1 MKYWKTKSL
10 IALGIGASAYALIV
24 PAFGQDAPESLLPEG
39 FGDPVPAAPPP
50 PPPPPAAPAP
60 AAPTAPSAAPSP
72 SPAAPRASSDIVVGD
87 EEGFDEFDIGDIDL
101 GFETIP
107 TEYELPAQA
116 RRSLAEI
123 GPLTPDIGGYGEDA
137 FAGADGRYISR
148 LMRELDAPGPSRWL
162 HISLRRALL
171 SRVPTPEGVV
181 APDWVAERAWLLL
194 RMGEVDGAQMLA
206 QRVDSDRHTP
216 KLYAVAMQTNLAS
229 GDLAGFCPLVTGAR
243 QTAESPA
250 WVMADAIC
258 AGLAGESARA
268 TAQMASIRNAE
279 LTNGFDML
287 LGDRAVNAGGSARA
301 VPVEWEGV
309 ERLNAWRFGV
319 SHATGVEIPDELYEN
334 SGRQV
339 QAWRARSPTVD
350 LADRIAPARTAAVI
364 GVLSNQALVSMY
376 SALLAELD
384 PSAIP
389 GSTTDILRTA
399 YVEADPGER
408 IAAMET
414 LWTEG
419 DSADGRYAGQIL
431 TARAAARIQPNADLV
446 DSADGL
452 IAAMMTAGLD
462 IQAARWSALV
472 DDADND
478 QAWALLAVGAPR
490 PVVDI
495 DYGRLDDYADNAGAD
510 GRHRARLLAAALAG
524 LGRLDAGDI
533 QQADGAFD
541 LRLDRENI
549 WTRQLERVARGRR
562 VGLVAL
568 ISAIGMQADSW
579 AGIPPNHLYH
589 IVRAYRLA
597 GREPEARM
605 IAAEAVTR
613 A

>member
-10 IALGIGASAYALIV
+10 IALGISASAYALVV

-39 FGDPVPAAPPP
+39 FGDPVPPAPPP
-50 PPPPPAAPAP
+50 PAPPPAPAP
-60 AAPTAPSAAPSP
+60 SAPTAPSVAPSP
-72 SPAAPRASSDIVVGD
+72 SAPGPGRDIVLGD
-87 EEGFDEFDIGDIDL
+87 EEGLDEFDIADIDL
-101 GFETIP
+101 GFEDIP
-107 TEYELPAQA
+107 VEYELPPQA
-116 RRSLAEI
+116 RRSLAQV

-137 FAGADGRYISR
+137 FSGVNGRYISR

-171 SRVPTPEGVV
+171 SRVPTPAGVV

-194 RMGEVDGAQMLA
+194 RMGEVDGARMLA

-229 GDLAGFCPLVTGAR
+229 ADLAGFCPLVTGAR
-243 QTAESPA
+243 RSAESPA
-250 WVMADAIC
+250 WIMADAIC
-258 AGLAGESARA
+258 AGLGGESARA
-268 TAQMASIRNAE
+268 TAQMASLRNAG
-279 LTNGFDML
+279 LTNGFDMR
-287 LGDRAVNAGGSARA
+287 LGDRAVNAGGSSRA
-301 VPVEWEGV
+301 IPIEWEGV
-309 ERLNAWRFGV
+309 QRLNAWRFGV
-319 SHATGVEIPDELYEN
+319 ATATGVEIPDELYAN

-339 QAWRARSPTVD
+339 AAWRARSPTID

-364 GVLSNQALVSMY
+364 GVFSNQALVSMY

-399 YVEADPGER
+399 YVEPDAGER
-408 IAAMET
+408 IDAMET
-414 LWTEG
+414 LWSEG
-419 DSADGRYAGQIL
+419 DGADGRYAGHIL
-431 TARAAARIQPNADLV
+431 TARAASRIQPSADLV
-446 DSADGL
+446 GSADGL

-462 IQAARWSALV
+462 IQAARWANLV
-472 DDADND
+472 DDADNHD
-478 QAWALLAVGAPR
+478 AWALLAVGAPR

-495 DYGRLDDYADNAGAD
+495 DLDRVEDYADNAGAD

-524 LGRLDAGDI
+524 LGRLDAGEI
-533 QQADGAFD
+533 RQADGQFD
-541 LRLDRENI
+541 LGLGRETV
-549 WTRQLERVARGRR
+549 WTRQLERVARAER
-562 VGLVAL
+562 VGMVAL

-579 AGIPPNHLYH
+579 AGIPPRHLYH

-597 GREPEARM
+597 GRDAEARM